1 MSLRPVFCLLVSAL
15 LLTTVFSSVSSAQ
28 RLRSGLQGQRRPLR
42 ILGHGWSAGYHWR
55 NPGPNSDYYN
65 PYSAHNSML
74 KSSGGDG
81 DFFPYGGRPRYS
93 PTGEPNYETLHGDP
107 VEGFEP
113 ATPSESAAEPA
124 VGGEATNNDGT
135 NYRRNRNPI
144 RPFAGRPSNDFVPAS
159 HLNRSPPRQNSDW
172 SMQDPFDHPSG
183 R

>member
-1 MSLRPVFCLLVSAL
+1 MSLRTVFCLLVSAL
-15 LLTTVFSSVSSAQ
+15 LLTTVFSSESSAQ

-55 NPGPNSDYYN
+55 TPGPNSDYYN

-74 KSSGGDG
+74 KSSGTDG

-113 ATPSESAAEPA
+113 AAPSDPAAE
-124 VGGEATNNDGT
+124 GEATIDDGA
-135 NYRRNRNPI
+135 NFRRNRKTI
-144 RPFAGRPSNDFVPAS
+144 RPFAMRPSNDFVPAS
-159 HLNRSPPRQNSDW
+159 HLNQAPPRQNADW
-172 SMQDPFDHPSG
+172 SMQDHFNHPSG